1 MSSLARWLGMLG
13 IVVALAGCGD
23 ERMVDHIRMITVLG
37 FDDTRPGYIGTAI
50 YSDFTQR
57 GKVGMLE
64 GRAEQTQL
72 ILNEMNGQ
80 SAQPVKIEKLRLLL
94 FSRELAEHGLSYF
107 INTICRNPLISNY
120 LTVAVSEEP
129 VASLAKIM
137 TKQGS
142 QELPYHLIEQNMKS
156 GNIPRSNLS
165 TVLFDYHGVGRD
177 VSVPVIRLNAAGRM
191 QVSGYGIFKGDR
203 LKLTLNPEEMFYY
216 KLLQGYSMRG
226 EIPFTLK
233 KDGQEGTALFSV
245 SYGRESKHAVRRA
258 SGLHIQVNLA
268 ISGMVKEY
276 PRWMDLRKDSNDR
289 EVDCQL
295 EGQMRDRLTALLTKL
310 RDSGA
315 DPLGVGDLVRAYT
328 RDWDEKEFY
337 ERDYPKTAFDIALN
351 LQLTKSGIGE

>member
-1 MSSLARWLGMLG
+1 MNSLTRWLGTFG
-13 IVVALAGCGD
+13 IVLVLAGCGND
-23 ERMVDHIRMITVLG
+23 RMVNNIRMVTVLG
-37 FDDTRPGYIGTAI
+37 FDDNPPGYVGTAI

-57 GKVGMLE
+57 GKVGVLE
-64 GRAEQTQL
+64 GRAKQTQL

-94 FSRELAEHGLSYF
+94 FSRELAERGLSYF
-107 INTICRNPLISNY
+107 INSICRNPLISNY

-129 VASLAKIM
+129 VASLAKIIAG
-137 TKQGS
+137 QGS
-142 QELPYHLIEQNMKS
+142 GELPYHLIEQNMKS

-165 TVLFDYHGVGRD
+165 MMLFDYHCAGRD
-177 VSVPVIRLNAAGRM
+177 VSLPIIRLNGAGRL

-233 KDGQEGTALFSV
+233 KHGQEGTALFSV
-245 SYGRESKHAVRRA
+245 SYGRESKHAVMRA
-258 SGLHIQVNLA
+258 NGLHIQFQLA
-268 ISGMVKEY
+268 IIGMVKEY
-276 PRWMDLRKDSNDR
+276 PRWMDLRKDFNDR
-289 EVDCQL
+289 EVDRQL
-295 EGQMRDRLTALLTKL
+295 EKQMRDRMMSLLVKL
-310 RDSGA
+310 RDSGV
-315 DPLGVGDLVRAYT
+315 DPLGAGDLVRAYT

-337 ERDYPKTAFDIALN
+337 ERMYPKTAFDIAIN